1 MLTSTCDAQEPVFL
15 RLRSLHAR
23 SPQLSAVAG
32 LGRRL
37 SPLGFV
43 SAAQKARWGFVWDLY
58 TVASLR
64 SPLFCGRASSR
75 VGVPHRRWPC
85 TQAATGQPLPDSSAH
100 DPPAHPSEQRR
111 LRLRVQK
118 YTGPSPEPSRAAFF
132 EAKKSVSLPRVGQTL
147 DCGSWAEEFF
157 FCPQAVRPVCVA
169 GLLHA

>member
-1 MLTSTCDAQEPVFL
+1 MRCTRTRSLH
-15 RLRSLHAR
+15 LRSLHTR

-32 LGRRL
+32 RRSATQPFGL
-37 SPLGFV
+37 RFRRAFGPLGL
-43 SAAQKARWGFVWDLY
+43 RMG
-58 TVASLR
+58 SLLGWLRMR
-64 SPLFCGRASSR
+64 SPLFGGRASSR

-118 YTGPSPEPSRAAFF
+118 YTGPLAWPSRAAFLRQ
-132 EAKKSVSLPRVGQTL
+132 KSVSLPRVGQTL
-147 DCGSWAEEFF
+147 DCGSWPEEFF

-169 GLLHA
+169 GLLRV